1 MKLIKPIAL
10 LTAMGITLAATAA
23 DSAHTPPKEVNL
35 KIVETSDVHG
45 NFFPYNFITR
55 TEWDGSMARIAT
67 LVDSL
72 RASDGDESIILLD
85 NGDILQG
92 QPTVYY
98 YNFVDTASRHIAS
111 EIYDFMAYDAATIG
125 NHDVETGHNVYDRWI
140 RDTNVPVLGANVIDI
155 STGSPYLKPYT
166 VIERQGLKIAVIG
179 MLTPGIPMW
188 LPEPLWS
195 GLRFD
200 DITTSARK
208 WIDIVRQR
216 ENPDIIVGLFHSG
229 HSDTNPRPGITENAC
244 LDVARNV
251 AGFDIILGGHDHQRD
266 NRVVM
271 NPDGKPVV
279 ILNPANDAKTVGV
292 VSIAVNL
299 DENGKMTGKKV
310 SGTLVDV
317 DSLTPS
323 QRFLDRFDAN
333 RQAVEDFTGRIIGRS
348 EGTFDSSE
356 SLFGPSAFM
365 TLIHRLQLQLT
376 GADISFAAP
385 LSIDAVIHPGEI
397 RVSDMFGL
405 YKYENMLLTMSLTG
419 EEIRN
424 YLEESYS
431 IWVDTAATRPDG
443 HLLLFRARRPSVH
456 DNRLR
461 NPAYNFDSAAGIKY
475 TVDITRPK
483 GQRVN
488 IMSMA
493 DGTPF
498 DLKKT
503 YTVAVNS
510 YRGNGGGDLM
520 TRGAG
525 LSKEELKRRT
535 LSSTDADLRYY
546 MMKEIEKRGVIKPET
561 DRNWR
566 FVPENLAD
574 RLAARDRKIIKGKQ
588 NR

>member
-1 MKLIKPIAL
+1 
-10 LTAMGITLAATAA
+10 MGITLAATAA
-23 DSAHTPPKEVNL
+23 DSAHSSPIEVNL

-55 TEWDGSMARIAT
+55 TPWDGSMARIAT

-72 RASDGDESIILLD
+72 RASYGDESIILLD

-98 YNFVDTASRHIAS
+98 YNYVDTASRHIAS
-111 EIYDFMAYDAATIG
+111 EIYDYMGYDAATIG

-140 RDTNVPVLGANVIDI
+140 RGTNVPVLGANAIEI
-155 STGSPYLKPYT
+155 SSGRPYLKPYT
-166 VIERQGLKIAVIG
+166 VIERQGVKIAVIG

-195 GLRFD
+195 GLRFE

-208 WIDIVRQR
+208 WINIVRER

-292 VSIAVNL
+292 VSITVNI
-299 DENGKMTGKKV
+299 DKEGKMTDKNV
-310 SGTLVDV
+310 SGTLADV
-317 DSLTPS
+317 DSLAPS
-323 QRFLDRFDAN
+323 KRFLERFDAD

-356 SLFGPSAFM
+356 ALFGPSAFM
-365 TLIHRLQLQLT
+365 TLIHRLQMELT

-385 LSIDAVIHPGEI
+385 LSIDAVINPGDI

-405 YKYENMLLTMSLTG
+405 YKYENMLLTWGLT
-419 EEIRN
+419 R
-424 YLEESYS
+424 
-431 IWVDTAATRPDG
+431 
-443 HLLLFRARRPSVH
+443 H
-456 DNRLR
+456 
-461 NPAYNFDSAAGIKY
+461 PAYNFDSAAGIRY

-483 GQRVN
+483 GERVN
-488 IMSMA
+488 TLSMA

-498 DLKKT
+498 DPKKT

-525 LSKEELKRRT
+525 LTKDELKRRT

-566 FVPENLAD
+566 FVPENLTD

>member
-1 MKLIKPIAL
+1 
-10 LTAMGITLAATAA
+10 MGITLAATAA
-23 DSAHTPPKEVNL
+23 DSAQTPPKEVNL

-45 NFFPYNFITR
+45 NFFPFNFITR
-55 TEWDGSMARIAT
+55 TPWEGSMARIAT

-72 RASDGDESIILLD
+72 RASDGDDSIVLLD

-92 QPTVYY
+92 QPTIYY
-98 YNFVDTASRHIAS
+98 YNFVDTTSRHIAS
-111 EIYDFMAYDAATIG
+111 EIYDYMAYDAATIG

-140 RDTNVPVLGANVIDI
+140 RDTDVPVLGANVIDTA
-155 STGSPYLKPYT
+155 TGLPYLKPYT
-166 VIERQGLKIAVIG
+166 VIERKGVRIAVIG

-200 DITTSARK
+200 DITTSARQ
-208 WIDIVRQR
+208 WIDIVRER
-216 ENPDIIVGLFHSG
+216 ENPDIIIGLFHSG
-229 HSDTNPRPGITENAC
+229 YSDTNRRPGIMENAC
-244 LDVARNV
+244 LDIARNV
-251 AGFDIILGGHDHQRD
+251 AGFDAILGGHDHQRA

-271 NPDGKPVV
+271 NPEGRPVV
-279 ILNPANDAKTVGV
+279 ILNPANDAKAVGMV
-292 VSIAVNL
+292 CISVSL
-299 DENGKMTGKKV
+299 DEEGKMTGKNV

-317 DSLTPS
+317 DSLAPS
-323 QRFLDRFDAN
+323 KRFLDRFDAN

-356 SLFGPSAFM
+356 ALFGPSAFM
-365 TLIHRLQLQLT
+365 TLIHRLQLELT

-385 LSIDAVIHPGEI
+385 LSIDAVIHPGEV

-419 EEIRN
+419 KEIKN

-431 IWVDTAATRPDG
+431 IWVDTAATRPGG
-443 HLLLFRARRPSVH
+443 HLLLFRSSRPSVH

-461 NPAYNFDSAAGIKY
+461 NPAYNFDSAAGIEY
-475 TVDITRPK
+475 TVDITRSK

-488 IMSMA
+488 IISVA

-498 DLKKT
+498 DPERT
-503 YTVAVNS
+503 YVVAVNS

-520 TRGAG
+520 TRGTG
-525 LSKEELKRRT
+525 LTKDELKRRT
-535 LSSTDADLRYY
+535 LSSTDIDLRYY
-546 MMKEIEKRGVIKPET
+546 MMKEIEKRGVITPET

-566 FVPENLAD
+566 FIPEQLAD
-574 RLAARDRKIIKGKQ
+574 TLAGRDRKIIKGKQ
-588 NR
+588 TR

>member
-1 MKLIKPIAL
+1 
-10 LTAMGITLAATAA
+10 MGITLAATAA
-23 DSAHTPPKEVNL
+23 DSAHSSPIEVNL

-55 TEWDGSMARIAT
+55 TPWDGSMARIAT

-72 RASDGDESIILLD
+72 RASYGDESIILLD

-98 YNFVDTASRHIAS
+98 YNYVDTTSRHIAS
-111 EIYDFMAYDAATIG
+111 EIYDYMGYDAATIG

-140 RDTNVPVLGANVIDI
+140 RGTNVPVLGANVIEI
-155 STGSPYLKPYT
+155 SSGRPYLKPYT
-166 VIERQGLKIAVIG
+166 VIERQGVKIAVIG

-195 GLRFD
+195 GLRFE

-208 WIDIVRQR
+208 WINIVRER

-292 VSIAVNL
+292 VSITVNI
-299 DENGKMTGKKV
+299 DKEGKMTDKNV
-310 SGTLVDV
+310 SGTLANV
-317 DSLTPS
+317 DSLAPS
-323 QRFLDRFDAN
+323 KRFLERFDAD

-356 SLFGPSAFM
+356 ALFGPSAFM
-365 TLIHRLQLQLT
+365 TLIHRLQMELT

-385 LSIDAVIHPGEI
+385 LSIDAVINPGDI

-419 EEIRN
+419 EEINN

-443 HLLLFRARRPSVH
+443 HLLLFRSKRPSVH

-461 NPAYNFDSAAGIKY
+461 NPAYNFDSAAGIRY

-483 GQRVN
+483 GERVN
-488 IMSMA
+488 ILSMA

-498 DLKKT
+498 DPKKT

-520 TRGAG
+520 TSGAG
-525 LSKEELKRRT
+525 LTKDELKCRT

-566 FVPENLAD
+566 FVPENLTD

>member
-1 MKLIKPIAL
+1 
-10 LTAMGITLAATAA
+10 MGITLAATAA
-23 DSAHTPPKEVNL
+23 DSAHSSPIEVNL

-55 TEWDGSMARIAT
+55 TPWDGSMARIAT

-72 RASDGDESIILLD
+72 RASYGDESIILLD

-98 YNFVDTASRHIAS
+98 YNYVDTTSRHIAS
-111 EIYDFMAYDAATIG
+111 EIYDYMGYDAATIG

-140 RDTNVPVLGANVIDI
+140 RGTNVPVLGANVIEI
-155 STGSPYLKPYT
+155 SSGRPYLKPYT
-166 VIERQGLKIAVIG
+166 VIERQGVKIAVIG

-195 GLRFD
+195 GLRFE

-208 WIDIVRQR
+208 WINIVRER

-292 VSIAVNL
+292 VSITVNI
-299 DENGKMTGKKV
+299 DKEGKMTDKNV
-310 SGTLVDV
+310 SGTLADV
-317 DSLTPS
+317 DSLAPS
-323 QRFLDRFDAN
+323 KRFLERFDAD

-356 SLFGPSAFM
+356 ALFGPSAFM
-365 TLIHRLQLQLT
+365 TLIHRLQMELT

-385 LSIDAVIHPGEI
+385 LSIDAVINPGDI

-405 YKYENMLLTMSLTG
+405 YKYENMFLTMSLTG
-419 EEIRN
+419 EEIKN

-443 HLLLFRARRPSVH
+443 HLLLFRSKRPSVH

-461 NPAYNFDSAAGIKY
+461 NPAYNFDSAAGIRY

-483 GQRVN
+483 GERVN
-488 IMSMA
+488 ILSMA

-498 DLKKT
+498 DPKKT

-520 TRGAG
+520 TSGAG
-525 LSKEELKRRT
+525 LTKDELKCRT

-566 FVPENLAD
+566 FVPENLTD

>member
-1 MKLIKPIAL
+1 
-10 LTAMGITLAATAA
+10 MGITLAATAA
-23 DSAHTPPKEVNL
+23 DSAHSSPIEVNL

-55 TEWDGSMARIAT
+55 TPWDGSMARIAT

-72 RASDGDESIILLD
+72 RASYGDESIILLD

-98 YNFVDTASRHIAS
+98 YNYVDTTSRHIAS
-111 EIYDFMAYDAATIG
+111 EIYDYMGYDAATIG

-140 RDTNVPVLGANVIDI
+140 RGTNVPVLGANVIEI
-155 STGSPYLKPYT
+155 SSGRPYLKPYT
-166 VIERQGLKIAVIG
+166 VIERQGVKIAVIG

-195 GLRFD
+195 GLRFE

-208 WIDIVRQR
+208 WINIVRER

-292 VSIAVNL
+292 VSITVNI
-299 DENGKMTGKKV
+299 DKEGKMTDKNV
-310 SGTLVDV
+310 SGTLADV
-317 DSLTPS
+317 DSLAPS
-323 QRFLDRFDAN
+323 KRFLERFDAD

-356 SLFGPSAFM
+356 ALFGPSAFM
-365 TLIHRLQLQLT
+365 TLIHRLQMELT

-385 LSIDAVIHPGEI
+385 LSIDAVINPGDI

-419 EEIRN
+419 EEINN

-443 HLLLFRARRPSVH
+443 HLLLFRSKRPSVH

-461 NPAYNFDSAAGIKY
+461 NPAYNFDSAAGIRY

-483 GQRVN
+483 GERVN
-488 IMSMA
+488 ILSMA

-498 DLKKT
+498 DPKKT

-520 TRGAG
+520 TSGAG
-525 LSKEELKRRT
+525 LTKDELKCRT

-566 FVPENLAD
+566 FVPENLTD

>member
-1 MKLIKPIAL
+1 
-10 LTAMGITLAATAA
+10 MGITLAATAA
-23 DSAHTPPKEVNL
+23 DSAHSSPIEVNL

-55 TEWDGSMARIAT
+55 TLWDGSMARIAT

-72 RASDGDESIILLD
+72 RASYGDESIILLD

-98 YNFVDTASRHIAS
+98 YNYVDTASRHIAS
-111 EIYDFMAYDAATIG
+111 EIYDYMGYDAATIG

-140 RDTNVPVLGANVIDI
+140 RGTNVPVLGANAIEI
-155 STGSPYLKPYT
+155 SSGRPYLKPYT
-166 VIERQGLKIAVIG
+166 VIERQGVKIAVIG

-195 GLRFD
+195 GLRFE

-208 WIDIVRQR
+208 WINIVRER

-292 VSIAVNL
+292 VSITVNI
-299 DENGKMTGKKV
+299 DKEGKMTDKNV
-310 SGTLVDV
+310 SGTLADV
-317 DSLTPS
+317 DSLAPS
-323 QRFLDRFDAN
+323 KRFLERFDAD

-356 SLFGPSAFM
+356 ALFGPSAFM
-365 TLIHRLQLQLT
+365 TLIHRLQMELT

-385 LSIDAVIHPGEI
+385 LSIDAVINPGDI

-419 EEIRN
+419 EEIKN

-443 HLLLFRARRPSVH
+443 HLLLFRSKRPSVH

-461 NPAYNFDSAAGIKY
+461 NPAYNFDSAAGIRY

-483 GQRVN
+483 GERVN
-488 IMSMA
+488 TLSMA

-498 DLKKT
+498 DPKKT

-525 LSKEELKRRT
+525 LTKDELKRRT

-566 FVPENLAD
+566 FVPENLTD